1 VIPWRP
7 LLVVGG
13 ISAGAT
19 TAIAALSASKGWT
32 VHSSAWGALAPVAM
46 WAPALG
52 RFVAQ
57 RTVDRDFRAT
67 LPLHRWGATGA
78 QVVFWPV
85 VLPLAVYGAAYTI
98 AWNVGFA
105 QWSPG
110 GGRWTT
116 GSQIVLNLIVN
127 LAILGFFGT
136 FTALGEE
143 IAWRGYLQPRLD
155 AAGVRNSVLLV
166 SLAWTAFHTP
176 IIIGV
181 GYVDTGSLW
190 KSIAVSAALD
200 LSLAFIW
207 AHESYRA
214 RSLWPAVFFHSFH
227 NTISQWLFPKFFMG
241 GDNELWLG
249 EGGLLPLAG
258 YIVVGIALYL
268 WMVRRGRSWH
278 DLARSALETATEES
292 SRERLR
298 KHPFTTGC

>member
-1 VIPWRP
+1 VIPWQP
-7 LLVVGG
+7 FLVVAG
-13 ISAGAT
+13 ISAAAT

-32 VHSSAWGALAPVAM
+32 VHSPAWGALAVVAM

-78 QVVFWPV
+78 QVVLWPV
-85 VLPLAVYGAAYTI
+85 VLPLAVYGAAYAI
-98 AWNVGFA
+98 AWNVGLA

-116 GSQIVLNLIVN
+116 SSQIVLNLIVN
-127 LAILGFFGT
+127 LAILGVFGT
-136 FTALGEE
+136 LTALGEE

-166 SLAWTAFHTP
+166 SLAWIAFHTP
-176 IIIGV
+176 IIVGA

-190 KSIAVSAALD
+190 RSIGLSAALD
-200 LSLAFIW
+200 LSLALIW

-249 EGGLLPLAG
+249 EGGYLPLTG
-258 YIVVGIALYL
+258 YIVVAIALYL
-268 WMVRRGRSWH
+268 WMGRRGRSWH
-278 DLARSALETATEES
+278 KLACGALETVTEES
-292 SRERLR
+292 SRERLTDR
-298 KHPFTTGC
+298 HFTTGC

>member
-1 VIPWRP
+1 IPWRP
-7 LLVVGG
+7 LLVVAGV
-13 ISAGAT
+13 SAGAT

-32 VHSSAWGALAPVAM
+32 VQSPAWGALAVVAM

-78 QVVFWPV
+78 QVVLWPV

-98 AWNVGFA
+98 AWNVGLA

-116 GSQIVLNLIVN
+116 SSQIVLNLIVN
-127 LAILGFFGT
+127 LAILGVYGT

-176 IIIGV
+176 VIVGM

-190 KSIAVSAALD
+190 RSIGVSAALD

-227 NTISQWLFPKFFMG
+227 NTISQWLFPKFLMG
-241 GDNELWLG
+241 GGNELCLLLLRDNGAALW
-249 EGGLLPLAG
+249 GGPARPRRPRPPTAG
-258 YIVVGIALYL
+258 ARNGYRGIIQ
-268 WMVRRGRSWH
+268 REPNRS
-278 DLARSALETATEES
+278 
-292 SRERLR
+292 
-298 KHPFTTGC
+298 PFHHR

>member
-1 VIPWRP
+1 MIPWRP
-7 LLVVGG
+7 LLVVAGV
-13 ISAGAT
+13 SAGAT

-32 VHSSAWGALAPVAM
+32 VQSPAWGALAVVAM

-78 QVVFWPV
+78 QVVLWPV

-98 AWNVGFA
+98 AWNVGLA

-116 GSQIVLNLIVN
+116 SSQIVLNLIVN
-127 LAILGFFGT
+127 LAILGVYGS

-176 IIIGV
+176 VIVGM

-190 KSIAVSAALD
+190 RSIGVSAALD
-200 LSLAFIW
+200 LALAFIW

-249 EGGLLPLAG
+249 EGGHLPLAG

-268 WMVRRGRSWH
+268 WMGRRGRSWH
-278 DLARSALETATEES
+278 ELARSALETVTEES
-292 SRERLR
+292 SRERLTSHR
-298 KHPFTTGC
+298 FTTGC

>member
-1 VIPWRP
+1 VA
-7 LLVVGG
+7 G
-13 ISAGAT
+13 ISVGAT
-19 TAIAALSASKGWT
+19 TAITALSTSKGWT
-32 VHSSAWGALAPVAM
+32 LQSPAWGALAVVAM

-78 QVVFWPV
+78 QVVLWPV
-85 VLPLAVYGAAYTI
+85 VLPLAVYGAAYAI

-116 GSQIVLNLIVN
+116 SSQIVLNLIVN
-127 LAILGFFGT
+127 LTILGIFGT

-176 IIIGV
+176 ISVGM
-181 GYVDTGSLW
+181 GYVDIGNLW
-190 KSIAVSAALD
+190 KSIGLSAAFD

-241 GDNELWLG
+241 SGNDAWLG
-249 EGGLLPLAG
+249 EGGHLALAG
-258 YIVVGIALYL
+258 YIVGAIAVYL
-268 WMVRRGRSWH
+268 WMRRRAQSWH
-278 DLARSALETATEES
+278 ELARSALETVTEES
-292 SRERLR
+292 SRERITSHR
-298 KHPFTTGC
+298 FTTGC